1 MFRFITPIEYL
12 SKYPEQKK
20 YFTLKEL
27 QKRKSDNAECEV
39 CGQPVWKLV
48 GNGLIKIITRQALHD
63 LRSIKDSSDYSLDLI
78 KTVL

>member
-27 QKRKSDNAECEV
+27 QKRKSDNGECE

-48 GNGLIKIITRQALHD
+48 GTGLCFSCTTGEAD
-63 LRSIKDSSDYSLDLI
+63 NSDDYELI
-78 KTVL
+78 